1 MLNSSDIEMVKD
13 AVTMRD
19 LAEYYGFEVRHMFI
33 RCPFHGEK
41 TGSLKIYSGKGG
53 WHCFG
58 CGLGGDIIDFA
69 MKYEDIDFTT
79 AVQHVGAYFNIP
91 ISDGY
96 KPTKEEK
103 IAMEQHK
110 EKQLMAIKERQR
122 RTEEMI
128 AVSEQI
134 RLLED
139 IQQHLVPLGHAFCE
153 LQQVLMKLKT
163 KWDEIYESADKD
175 GGKS

>member
-41 TGSLKIYSGKGG
+41 TGSLKLYSGKGG

-96 KPTKEEK
+96 KPSKEE
-103 IAMEQHK
+103 IAVMEQR
-110 EKQLMAIKERQR
+110 KQRQLQAEQARVR

-128 AVSEQI
+128 ALSEKI
-134 RLLED
+134 HLLED
-139 IQQHLVPLGHAFCE
+139 IQKHLVPLGEAFCE
-153 LQQVLMKLKT
+153 IQGVLTELRNQ
-163 KWDEIYESADKD
+163 WDAIYESDK
-175 GGKS
+175 G